1 MRYVK
6 GLLENVPMLARL
18 VVRET
23 AESIDLANQITIE
36 VHTASFRS
44 VRGYTVVAALLDEVA
59 FWRSDDESANP
70 DREVVEALRPAMA
83 TVPGAILLAASSPYA
98 RRGVLWETW
107 QHHYGKDEHPLLV
120 WQADTVGASMSFLMS
135 GWVTI
140 VLDWRWAFGIATIG
154 PLAALVLVVSPV
166 QGSPRIKEKVKILNF
181 RRVFNNRPA
190 IAYALAYA
198 AHGWE
203 LYGLRGWIVAFLA
216 FMESTTS
223 KESILL
229 SPTTVAAIIMLIGQP
244 SSILGNE
251 FPFSGTDVV

>member
-1 MRYVK
+1 
-6 GLLENVPMLARL
+6 
-18 VVRET
+18 
-23 AESIDLANQITIE
+23 
-36 VHTASFRS
+36 
-44 VRGYTVVAALLDEVA
+44 
-59 FWRSDDESANP
+59 
-70 DREVVEALRPAMA
+70 
-83 TVPGAILLAASSPYA
+83 
-98 RRGVLWETW
+98 
-107 QHHYGKDEHPLLV
+107 
-120 WQADTVGASMSFLMS
+120 MSFLMS

-140 VLDWRWAFGIATIG
+140 VLDWRWTFGIATIG
-154 PLAALVLVVSPV
+154 PLAALVLVVSTV